1 MPQITSSIK
10 SQLIWMVSACTLVGL
25 AAMAGS
31 NILTARQHAMGQLE
45 DQTRLLAQN
54 RVAVLAEWA
63 RDKQRIVEAALPV
76 VDNAD
81 PLPTLVTLKQ
91 AGGLDNTYIGY
102 ADRRYIFAN
111 PAGLAPDYDPTQRPW
126 YKAAAA
132 AQQPVLTAPYVDA
145 GSKKLVVTSAVPVSE
160 GGQLKA
166 VVAADVFLDRVV
178 ETVASI
184 APTPSSYAFLVHNNG
199 EVIAHKD
206 TTLAMKPSTELDPA
220 MSLDAIKALQSQ
232 QGLAALSVAGTDALV
247 TSAAV
252 RGTDWHLVVVL
263 HRGEAMA
270 GVWALAGTSLVASAV
285 VLLLTVI
292 ITGSLIARRLRPLEQ
307 LRQAMQEISSGDGDL
322 SRRLADDGRDELADI
337 ARGFNQFVGK
347 LNDVL
352 VELRNSSGSVHIA
365 AQEIAMGGQD
375 LSQRTENTAANLQ
388 HTASSMSDL
397 MVRVDHSTDSARQAN
412 QMATSAAEVA
422 LKGSEVVAKAVST
435 MGEIHQASRRITDI
449 IAVIDGIA
457 FQTNILALNAAVE
470 AARAGEQGRG
480 FAVVANEVRSLAS
493 RSASAAREIKSLIEA
508 SVERVEDGTRFVN
521 EAGNTMDEITQA
533 VKKVSDMIGEI
544 TASATEQSSG
554 IQQVTQAVG
563 ELDQMTQQNA
573 ALVEES
579 AAAAESLKD
588 QATRLATLVQ
598 TFRLQDRA

>member
-1 MPQITSSIK
+1 
-10 SQLIWMVSACTLVGL
+10 
-25 AAMAGS
+25 
-31 NILTARQHAMGQLE
+31 
-45 DQTRLLAQN
+45 
-54 RVAVLAEWA
+54 
-63 RDKQRIVEAALPV
+63 
-76 VDNAD
+76 
-81 PLPTLVTLKQ
+81 
-91 AGGLDNTYIGY
+91 
-102 ADRRYIFAN
+102 
-111 PAGLAPDYDPTQRPW
+111 
-126 YKAAAA
+126 
-132 AQQPVLTAPYVDA
+132 
-145 GSKKLVVTSAVPVSE
+145 
-160 GGQLKA
+160 
-166 VVAADVFLDRVV
+166 
-178 ETVASI
+178 
-184 APTPSSYAFLVHNNG
+184 
-199 EVIAHKD
+199 
-206 TTLAMKPSTELDPA
+206 
-220 MSLDAIKALQSQ
+220 
-232 QGLAALSVAGTDALV
+232 
-247 TSAAV
+247 
-252 RGTDWHLVVVL
+252 
-263 HRGEAMA
+263 
-270 GVWALAGTSLVASAV
+270 
-285 VLLLTVI
+285 
-292 ITGSLIARRLRPLEQ
+292 
-307 LRQAMQEISSGDGDL
+307 
-322 SRRLADDGRDELADI
+322 
-337 ARGFNQFVGK
+337 
-347 LNDVL
+347 
-352 VELRNSSGSVHIA
+352 
-365 AQEIAMGGQD
+365 MGGQD